1 MQVDGEL
8 MQIGF
13 NHWGMYKFKKEDYIF
28 LFFMFILNE
37 YIMLKNVIEVIKE
50 ASLSHRGVYT
60 FRYQGNDYNNQQN
73 NHRMY
78 QVYVDD
84 VSLHQLNITTNIFK
98 AEFEIYVLGFVDDE
112 HTVLDVQNNAYTIAV
127 DIMAFIDT
135 QEAFQGIL
143 SVYDY
148 SILTL
153 SHYTDDNAAGVKLS
167 LVLQMP
173 SPLNWC
179 TLDDNFD
186 DEPHEEE
193 QDKEI
198 DIPTTEV
205 GELDINPIKLPIN
218 RRC

>member
-1 MQVDGEL
+1 
-8 MQIGF
+8 
-13 NHWGMYKFKKEDYIF
+13 
-28 LFFMFILNE
+28 
-37 YIMLKNVIEVIKE
+37 
-50 ASLSHRGVYT
+50 
-60 FRYQGNDYNNQQN
+60 
-73 NHRMY
+73 
-78 QVYVDD
+78 
-84 VSLHQLNITTNIFK
+84 
-98 AEFEIYVLGFVDDE
+98 
-112 HTVLDVQNNAYTIAV
+112 
-127 DIMAFIDT
+127 MAFIDT